1 MVCDS
6 VVFCSLTGRTIPS
19 HEMMWLDYVCERNE
33 AQMAEQIKSPSPS
46 CQDEIAYVNSLL
58 SSYQPP
64 SVLFVDCTALCVF
77 YPPFLFSNHS
87 STTLPVQVWYVL
99 AKDGGS
105 PLSPLISASYT
116 FTSYVNPSLPP
127 SPYSAPSVSLF
138 SLLQNLDKIV
148 SSPTLVLF
156 CDIMELIASITVHD
170 AVQEVTFSSSH
181 RFHSSSRD
189 GWRGSPVPPV
199 PRARASPLDLH
210 LLSLPL
216 SLLQRER
223 ALPLRSQVLVLGP
236 RHP

>member
-1 MVCDS
+1 M
-6 VVFCSLTGRTIPS
+6 GRTIPS

-33 AQMAEQIKSPSPS
+33 AQVAEQIKSPSPS
-46 CQDEIAYVNSLL
+46 YQDEVAFVNSLL
-58 SSYQPP
+58 SSYQPS
-64 SVLFVDCTALCVF
+64 SVLFVDCTALCVS
-77 YPPFLFSNHS
+77 YPPFVFSNHS
-87 STTLPVQVWYVL
+87 STTLPVQVWSVL
-99 AKDGGS
+99 AKDGES

-116 FTSYVNPSLPP
+116 FTSYVNPPLSP
-127 SPYSAPSVSLF
+127 PYSAPSASLF
-138 SLLQNLDKIV
+138 SLLQSLDKKV

-181 RFHSSSRD
+181 IFHSPSRD
-189 GWRGSPVPPV
+189 GWRGSPVPPF

-223 ALPLRSQVLVLGP
+223 ALPLRSQVLVLGS